1 MSNINALLTS
11 FCLKRRFHWLSNSF
25 IQYRD
30 TMIAILYFI
39 TYCEIEFVLKF
50 HDVVDVLITN
60 VLCNNDVNNN
70 VT

>member
-1 MSNINALLTS
+1 
-11 FCLKRRFHWLSNSF
+11 
-25 IQYRD
+25 
-30 TMIAILYFI
+30 MIAILYFI